1 MNFQID
7 PTVKSNN
14 ICEKIVGARSVF
26 ARMVLDR
33 YNDGLSIKQLS
44 EEFGVHECTIYELLN
59 KAEKETGIKRQERA
73 NTKRRMSQDQLE
85 MAAYLL
91 NHGWS
96 ITQTAKKVGVNYAAI
111 QNRTK
116 TGSLPQSRN
125 SSTIFKSKE
134 LAIKKLEERISRM
147 KRMAKNGLF

>member
-7 PTVKSNN
+7 PTVKTNN
-14 ICEKIVGARSVF
+14 ICGKIKDARSFFV
-26 ARMVLDR
+26 RMVLKR
-33 YNDGLSIKQLS
+33 YNEGLSIKQLS
-44 EEFGVHECTIYELLN
+44 EEFGVCEGTIYVSLN
-59 KAEKETGIKRQERA
+59 QAEKETGIKRQERA
-73 NTKRRMSQDQLE
+73 NTKVRMNQDQLD

-96 ITQTAKKVGVNYAAI
+96 IQQTAKKVGVNYAAI

-147 KRMAKNGLF
+147 ERMAKNGLF

>member
-96 ITQTAKKVGVNYAAI
+96 ITQTAKKVGVYYSAI
-111 QNRTK
+111 YSRTR
-116 TGSLPQSRN
+116 TGSLPP
-125 SSTIFKSKE
+125 SSNCSSIFKSKE
-134 LAIKKLEERISRM
+134 LTIKKLEERITRM
-147 KRMAKNGLF
+147 ERMATYGIY